1 MTVKFKPHEIQV
13 VSIVLLLSI
22 VQSKGETLANRMA
35 EIGTGEGKSIV
46 LAIVSA
52 YLAVV
57 GFNVRYV
64 CYSQYLSDRDEDAFK
79 KLFDVLDVSDKIKYG
94 TFNKVCEEILNP
106 GNVDFKSE
114 VQKMILKK
122 ESRFGFINAL
132 FRTFGLTN
140 FSRENNEISKSKT
153 VLLIDEA
160 DVFFNNDF
168 YGQSYRPAIKLESPE
183 IKTFLRKV
191 WE

>member
-64 CYSQYLSDRDEDAFK
+64 CYS
-79 KLFDVLDVSDKIKYG
+79 
-94 TFNKVCEEILNP
+94 
-106 GNVDFKSE
+106 
-114 VQKMILKK
+114 
-122 ESRFGFINAL
+122 
-132 FRTFGLTN
+132 
-140 FSRENNEISKSKT
+140 
-153 VLLIDEA
+153 
-160 DVFFNNDF
+160 
-168 YGQSYRPAIKLESPE
+168 
-183 IKTFLRKV
+183 
-191 WE
+191 